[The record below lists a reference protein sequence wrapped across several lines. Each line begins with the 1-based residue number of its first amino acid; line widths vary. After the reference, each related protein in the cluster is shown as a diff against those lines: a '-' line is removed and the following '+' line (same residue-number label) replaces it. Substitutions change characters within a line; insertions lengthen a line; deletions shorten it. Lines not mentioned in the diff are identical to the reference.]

1 MSSAM
6 ADLRKRF
13 GRRLR
18 LAFIGGGPDSWIGR
32 IHRSAA
38 ELDGGWQVVGGV
50 FSSDPGRSRS
60 AGAGMGFDPA
70 RCYGTL
76 AEMLAA
82 EKARADGIDAVAI
95 MGPNDMHYPAAA
107 AALDAG
113 LDVIGEK
120 PVSTTFAEACDLV
133 ARARAGDRVFAVAHG
148 YAAFPMTRHA
158 RALVAQ
164 GVLGKV
170 RLVQV
175 EYMQN
180 GMAARVEDD
189 PRTRKL
195 QWVLDPSR
203 SGVALVLSAIGC
215 HAHHLACSV
224 SGLSLS
230 RVTASVGAL
239 VPGRKVADYASALL
253 EFHGGARGTFTAT
266 QAAVAMENDIRLKV
280 HGERG
285 MLDWSLRAPS
295 YLTLALMDEPVRAI
309 GRGDP
314 GLPAEILALGR
325 TPRGHP
331 EGLREAFAN
340 LYVGVA
346 QARMSR
352 ALGEPLPPVR
362 YPTIAEGAAT
372 MAFIE
377 ACMASE
383 RSGTWADVASLP
395 RE

>member
-1 MSSAM
+1 M
-6 ADLRKRF
+6 ADLRTRF

-18 LAFIGGGPDSWIGR
+18 LAFIGGGPGSWIGR

-38 ELDGGWQVVGGV
+38 EMDGWWHVVGGV
-50 FSSDPGRSRS
+50 FSSDPSRSRS
-60 AGAGMGFDPA
+60 AGAAMGFDQA

-82 EKARADGIDAVAI
+82 ERARADGVDAVAI
-95 MGPNDMHYPAAA
+95 MGPNDTHYPAAM

-133 ARARAGDRVFAVAHG
+133 ARARARDRVFAIAHG
-148 YAAFPMTRHA
+148 YSAFPMTRHA
-158 RALVAQ
+158 RDLVAQ
-164 GVLGKV
+164 GLLGKI

-189 PRTRKL
+189 ARTTKL

-203 SGVALVLSAIGC
+203 SGMALVMSAIGC

-224 SGLSLS
+224 SGLAIS
-230 RVTASVGAL
+230 RVMASVGAL
-239 VPGRKVADYASALL
+239 VPDREVADYASALL
-253 EFHGGARGTFTAT
+253 QFHGGARGTFTAT
-266 QAAVAMENDIRLKV
+266 QAAVAVENDIRLRV

-285 MLDWSLRAPS
+285 MLDWSLRVPS
-295 YLTLALMDEPVRAI
+295 YMTLALKDEPVRTI
-309 GRGDP
+309 GRGDSS
-314 GLPAEILALGR
+314 LPAEIIALGR

-340 LYVGVA
+340 LYVDVA
-346 QARMSR
+346 LARMSR
-352 ALGEPLPPVR
+352 ALGDPLPPVR
-362 YPTIAEGAAT
+362 YPTIAEGAGT

-377 ACMASE
+377 ACLASE
-383 RSGTWADVASLP
+383 RSSTWADVASLP
-395 RE
+395 SA